1 MKKMIL
7 IVVVFLFAFS
17 VSFASEDSDVKGY
30 VRSQINSAIGIEKVQ
45 DTQESGISS
54 VTLIKLMILLTA
66 SIGSF
71 GYVFFRRRKLTIA
84 EKEKE
89 LKEKIKVLREEKI
102 SYEMEPRLKMIR
114 RKLSDTVPEGNVNL
128 KVVPQSAKR
137 LNISQ
142 EEIILA
148 ARLNFY
154 SKQSEIGGSI
164 A

>member
-1 MKKMIL
+1 MKRMIL
-7 IVVVFLFAFS
+7 IVVVSLFAFS
-17 VSFASEDSDVKGY
+17 VSFAREDSNVKGY

-45 DTQESGISS
+45 NMQEDGISS

-71 GYVFFRRRKLTIA
+71 GYVFFRRRKLSLA
-84 EKEKE
+84 EKERE